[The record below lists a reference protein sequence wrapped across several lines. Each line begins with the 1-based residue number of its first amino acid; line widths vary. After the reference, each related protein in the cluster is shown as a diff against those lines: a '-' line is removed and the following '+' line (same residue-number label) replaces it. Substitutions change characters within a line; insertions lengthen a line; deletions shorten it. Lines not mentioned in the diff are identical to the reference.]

1 MQRDL
6 YGHLKLKEEFTPS
19 EKLINSI
26 FKSLNDKKLITKY
39 GITVKDIE
47 RISEILPFCTEEK
60 TEADIL
66 ALIGLK
72 RKSSKLAT
80 TIKACIEADW
90 LTLQQRN
97 NQGIIISNYITTES
111 GKKVLGLGE
120 D

>member
-1 MQRDL
+1 
-6 YGHLKLKEEFTPS
+6 
-19 EKLINSI
+19 
-26 FKSLNDKKLITKY
+26 
-39 GITVKDIE
+39 
-47 RISEILPFCTEEK
+47 
-60 TEADIL
+60 L